1 MIVLMLW
8 TVPPRARECH
18 ECGRCVTPPAISGLT
33 NDDVMVAHIGV
44 RAAFLRADEMLEFH
58 PVAHEEHWR
67 VVPDHVVVALMV

>member
-1 MIVLMLW
+1 
-8 TVPPRARECH
+8 
-18 ECGRCVTPPAISGLT
+18 
-33 NDDVMVAHIGV
+33 MVAHIGV

>member
-1 MIVLMLW
+1 M
-8 TVPPRARECH
+8 RALC
-18 ECGRCVTPPAISGLT
+18 CAPAISGLT
-33 NDDVMVAHIGV
+33 NDYVMVAHIGV